1 VRAVVLALPNPV
13 EAIGEGLG
21 TAASKAAES
30 AFEFFMTRLATAL
43 ANAASKVVGE
53 VLAYLDT
60 SSTVSLDQGWWAGPR
75 ARDIGQAVVVFA
87 GALLVLFLLVA
98 IVQGLIRGDVG
109 LMVRTVAVEAPVS
122 VFAMAAITT
131 VTGVLL
137 AATDGVSSWVLAGA
151 PENIAGFF
159 AFGEPQSILS
169 LGLFGFILI
178 PGFILAAIVVWI
190 ELAVRSALIYLL
202 LAFSPLVLA
211 VRVWPALSGAWHQL
225 CRIGLALI
233 ASKFVIS
240 LALGLGAAALAGG
253 GPGNLGA
260 PGPNPN
266 DMGTQ
271 MGLTVGGLVMGLS
284 LMVMAAF
291 GPFVVLKLFPVFEAA
306 LVAQGISRGPLRAA
320 QTGAQGAYY
329 AQGLRRLAG
338 TNSGG
343 GTAAAGGVGA
353 SGSLHGDDAGSPTA
367 GGRGPGPGAGVSG
380 SRGGGRPPS
389 GGDSAAPGGGRAGPV
404 SAGGAGGGEPAG
416 TSAGGNGRA
425 PGSATGPAV
434 PVGLA
439 AKTSVDAV
447 RQRARAGAAS
457 SENGSRP

>member
-1 VRAVVLALPNPV
+1 
-13 EAIGEGLG
+13 
-21 TAASKAAES
+21 
-30 AFEFFMTRLATAL
+30 
-43 ANAASKVVGE
+43 
-53 VLAYLDT
+53 
-60 SSTVSLDQGWWAGPR
+60 
-75 ARDIGQAVVVFA
+75 
-87 GALLVLFLLVA
+87 
-98 IVQGLIRGDVG
+98 
-109 LMVRTVAVEAPVS
+109 MVRTVAVEAPVS

-159 AFGEPQSILS
+159 AFGKPQSILS

-225 CRIGLALI
+225 CRISLALI

-260 PGPNPN
+260 PGPNLN

-271 MGLTVGGLVMGLS
+271 VGLTVGGLVMGLS

-291 GPFVVLKLFPVFEAA
+291 APFVVLKLFPVFEAA

-343 GTAAAGGVGA
+343 GTAAAGGDRA
-353 SGSLHGDDAGSPTA
+353 SGSLDGDDLGSPT
-367 GGRGPGPGAGVSG
+367 GSGRGPWPGAGLRG
-380 SRGGGRPPS
+380 PRGGGRPPS
-389 GGDSAAPGGGRAGPV
+389 RGDRAAPGGG
-404 SAGGAGGGEPAG
+404 GAGSIGACGAGAGQPAE
-416 TSAGGNGRA
+416 TSAGGNGRLPASA
-425 PGSATGPAV
+425 PGPAV

-439 AKTSVDAV
+439 AKTSADAV

-457 SENGSRP
+457 SENGARP

>member
-1 VRAVVLALPNPV
+1 
-13 EAIGEGLG
+13 
-21 TAASKAAES
+21 
-30 AFEFFMTRLATAL
+30 
-43 ANAASKVVGE
+43 
-53 VLAYLDT
+53 
-60 SSTVSLDQGWWAGPR
+60 
-75 ARDIGQAVVVFA
+75 
-87 GALLVLFLLVA
+87 
-98 IVQGLIRGDVG
+98 
-109 LMVRTVAVEAPVS
+109 VAVEAPVS

-233 ASKFVIS
+233 AAKFVIS

-260 PGPNPN
+260 PGPNAN

-271 MGLTVGGLVMGLS
+271 VGLTVGGLVMGLS

-291 GPFVVLKLFPVFEAA
+291 APFLVLKLFPVLEAA

-320 QTGAQGAYY
+320 QTAAQGAYY

-343 GTAAAGGVGA
+343 GPAAAGGDGA
-353 SGSLHGDDAGSPTA
+353 SGSLDGDDAGSA
-367 GGRGPGPGAGVSG
+367 AGGGRGPGPGAGVSG
-380 SRGGGRPPS
+380 PRGGGRPPS
-389 GGDSAAPGGGRAGPV
+389 GGDSAAPGGGRARPV
-404 SAGGAGGGEPAG
+404 VGAGGAGAGEPAG

-439 AKTSVDAV
+439 AKTSADAV

-457 SENGSRP
+457 SENRARP

>member
-1 VRAVVLALPNPV
+1 VLALPNPV
-13 EAIGEGLG
+13 DVIGEGLG

-43 ANAASKVVGE
+43 ANAASKVVSE

-75 ARDIGQAVVVFA
+75 ARDIWQAVVVFA

-98 IVQGLIRGDVG
+98 IVQGLVRGDVG

-159 AFGEPQSILS
+159 AFGEPKSILS

-233 ASKFVIS
+233 ASKFVIA

-266 DMGTQ
+266 DVGTQ
-271 MGLTVGGLVMGLS
+271 VGLTVGGLVMGLS

-291 GPFVVLKLFPVFEAA
+291 APFVVLKFFPVFEAA
-306 LVAQGISRGPLRAA
+306 LVAQGISRGPMRAA

-338 TNSGG
+338 TNSGAS
-343 GTAAAGGVGA
+343 AAAGGDGG
-353 SGSLHGDDAGSPTA
+353 SGSLDGDDGAAPAG
-367 GGRGPGPGAGVSG
+367 GGRGPGPDAGVSG
-380 SRGGGRPPS
+380 PRGGGRPPS
-389 GGDSAAPGGGRAGPV
+389 RGDSAAPGGGRAG
-404 SAGGAGGGEPAG
+404 SIGAGGAGAREPAG
-416 TSAGGNGRA
+416 TSAGGNGCLPAAA
-425 PGSATGPAV
+425 PGPAV

-439 AKTSVDAV
+439 AKTSTDAV

-457 SENGSRP
+457 SENGARP

>member
-1 VRAVVLALPNPV
+1 MTAVVLALPNPV

-43 ANAASKVVGE
+43 GNAATKVVSE

-75 ARDIGQAVVVFA
+75 ARDIWQAVVVFA

-240 LALGLGAAALAGG
+240 LALGLGAAALVGG

-260 PGPNPN
+260 PGPNAN

-271 MGLTVGGLVMGLS
+271 VGLTVGGLVVGLS

-291 GPFVVLKLFPVFEAA
+291 APFVVLKFFPVFEAA
-306 LVAQGISRGPLRAA
+306 LVAQGISRGPMRAA

-338 TNSGG
+338 ANSGAS
-343 GTAAAGGVGA
+343 AAAGGDGA
-353 SGSLHGDDAGSPTA
+353 SAAPNEAGAASPT
-367 GGRGPGPGAGVSG
+367 GRASGAGPDARPVG
-380 SRGGGRPPS
+380 PPGGGRPRS
-389 GGDSAAPGGGRAGPV
+389 RGESAARGGGRAG
-404 SAGGAGGGEPAG
+404 SIGAGGAGAGEPAG
-416 TSAGGNGRA
+416 TSAGGNGRLPA
-425 PGSATGPAV
+425 SASGSAV

-439 AKTSVDAV
+439 AKTSADAV

-457 SENGSRP
+457 SENGTRP

>member
-1 VRAVVLALPNPV
+1 VRGVVLALPNPV
-13 EAIGEGLG
+13 EVIGEGLG

-43 ANAASKVVGE
+43 ANAASKVVDE
-53 VLAYLDT
+53 VLAYLAT

-190 ELAVRSALIYLL
+190 ELAVRSALLYLL

-260 PGPNPN
+260 PGPNAN

-271 MGLTVGGLVMGLS
+271 VGLTVGGLVMGLS
-284 LMVMAAF
+284 LMVLAAF
-291 GPFVVLKLFPVFEAA
+291 APFVVLKFFPVFEAA
-306 LVAQGISRGPLRAA
+306 LVAQGISRGPIRAA

-338 TNSGG
+338 TDSGG
-343 GTAAAGGVGA
+343 GTAAPGDGA
-353 SGSLHGDDAGSPTA
+353 AGSLDGDDAGSPTG
-367 GGRGPGPGAGVSG
+367 GGRGPGPGAGISG
-380 SRGGGRPPS
+380 PRGGGRPPS
-389 GGDSAAPGGGRAGPV
+389 RGDSAAPGGGGAGSIGV
-404 SAGGAGGGEPAG
+404 GGAGAGEPAG
-416 TSAGGNGRA
+416 TSAGGNGRLPAAA
-425 PGSATGPAV
+425 PGPAV

-439 AKTSVDAV
+439 AKTSADAL

-457 SENGSRP
+457 TENGARP